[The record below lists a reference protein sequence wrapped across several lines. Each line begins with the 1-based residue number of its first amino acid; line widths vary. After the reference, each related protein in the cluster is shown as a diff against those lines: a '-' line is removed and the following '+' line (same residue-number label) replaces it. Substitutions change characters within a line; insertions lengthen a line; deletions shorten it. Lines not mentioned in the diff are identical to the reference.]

1 MGLSPAAAFLL
12 PPSQPPDIQFYFAKT
27 DCCMGTVKVT
37 LVNSKFAWQKFIF
50 YYFFPEKKKVTVDL
64 TL

>member
-1 MGLSPAAAFLL
+1 MGLSPAAASLAFLL

-50 YYFFPEKKKVTVDL
+50 YYFFPEKNKW
-64 TL
+64 